1 MGVSGLPYFKA
12 CLLATILEDVIPQ
25 LRILDACNTE
35 LRFIKTISAMDVLLA
50 DKFGVE
56 SQKTQNDINDIDL
69 KNIHCMKYKLDKLQA
84 DRDFILQ
91 VLTETYK
98 NLCIERDFQ
107 SLTDSVTQ
115 IVQKDENLH
124 SLAEVERTNRML
136 RRESHKQLRQQR
148 NHIKSVCYESNSE
161 IEFLRLHVE
170 DAELNAGIRNRYIE
184 GWQRSRT
191 EQHLQT
197 LYNKDEVPTQAIEE
211 FKRKVEQEQ
220 RVHSDIELLTTMNIN
235 EVLAKVDESMV
246 KYEKDIE
253 SIDLKIQ
260 IMRNYYETMQNKN
273 QLLEETIKEHA
284 EFMKNWITFKDD
296 REAARKHCEIMNNSA
311 IIVQAWWR
319 GLLVRKQ
326 LGPYKTVK
334 KKQTPSK
341 PNDKSKKKK

>member
-1 MGVSGLPYFKA
+1 
-12 CLLATILEDVIPQ
+12 
-25 LRILDACNTE
+25 
-35 LRFIKTISAMDVLLA
+35 
-50 DKFGVE
+50 
-56 SQKTQNDINDIDL
+56 
-69 KNIHCMKYKLDKLQA
+69 
-84 DRDFILQ
+84 
-91 VLTETYK
+91 
-98 NLCIERDFQ
+98 
-107 SLTDSVTQ
+107 
-115 IVQKDENLH
+115 
-124 SLAEVERTNRML
+124 
-136 RRESHKQLRQQR
+136 
-148 NHIKSVCYESNSE
+148 
-161 IEFLRLHVE
+161 
-170 DAELNAGIRNRYIE
+170 
-184 GWQRSRT
+184 
-191 EQHLQT
+191 
-197 LYNKDEVPTQAIEE
+197 
-211 FKRKVEQEQ
+211 
-220 RVHSDIELLTTMNIN
+220 

>member
-1 MGVSGLPYFKA
+1 MISTRRKTAESVPWGRLSETIARNGCLRERDIYVEDMRNYRLPYFKA

-170 DAELNAGIRNRYIE
+170 
-184 GWQRSRT
+184 
-191 EQHLQT
+191 
-197 LYNKDEVPTQAIEE
+197 
-211 FKRKVEQEQ
+211 
-220 RVHSDIELLTTMNIN
+220 